1 MRTSTLRPP
10 ARGDKSSSIS
20 AMVSRLG
27 LASDS
32 NSTKRTIA
40 VRPIGALEHRSKQR
54 QTADVTPPRQRAAPT
69 AGWPTASARAWPR
82 RAGMGRKRVAH
93 GEEANTRAA
102 GRYES
107 GSALA
112 HLASERH
119 VGQIPR
125 LHRRARRTSRDRGG
139 GKGVQDRGGVARSA
153 RRPARPMT
161 LALRRT
167 VFLDGTPAG
176 RLRSPL
182 QRPDRWFFTYEAP
195 AGSCGTGR
203 RSAYARRATGRMVA
217 SRIPSRT
224 PKPHSAVLGK
234 PMAHLKRRVAALPV
248 RMKSFTSGL
257 NGGVADSRRRSRG
270 GVPGGWNAADRRV
283 VTTFWRMGARSTG
296 ARADRPQPRLR

>member
-1 MRTSTLRPP
+1 M
-10 ARGDKSSSIS
+10 
-20 AMVSRLG
+20 
-27 LASDS
+27 
-32 NSTKRTIA
+32 
-40 VRPIGALEHRSKQR
+40 
-54 QTADVTPPRQRAAPT
+54 
-69 AGWPTASARAWPR
+69 
-82 RAGMGRKRVAH
+82 
-93 GEEANTRAA
+93 
-102 GRYES
+102 
-107 GSALA
+107 
-112 HLASERH
+112 
-119 VGQIPR
+119 
-125 LHRRARRTSRDRGG
+125 
-139 GKGVQDRGGVARSA
+139 QDRGGVARSA

-161 LALRRT
+161 LALRCT

-182 QRPDRWFFTYEAP
+182 HRPDRWFFPSEAP

-234 PMAHLKRRVAALPV
+234 PTAHLKRRVAALPV